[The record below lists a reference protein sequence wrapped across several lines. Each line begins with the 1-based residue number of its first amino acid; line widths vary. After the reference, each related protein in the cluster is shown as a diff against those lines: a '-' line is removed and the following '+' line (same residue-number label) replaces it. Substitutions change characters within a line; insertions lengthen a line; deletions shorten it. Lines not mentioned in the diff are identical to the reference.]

1 MIRKGTVDDLDT
13 IVNFNYNLAYETENT
28 SLNREI
34 LKQGV
39 AALLSDSTKGVY
51 WIYES
56 EGKAIGQLMIT
67 TEWSDWRNGE
77 FWWIQSV
84 YIHKEHRRKGL
95 FKALFE
101 HVKSMAVNDSTV
113 CGIRLYVEKENEY
126 AKQTY
131 QAMNMK
137 ETHYLLYEWN
147 KTDET

>member
-1 MIRKGTVDDLDT
+1 MIRKGTVDDIDT
-13 IVNFNYNLAYETENT
+13 IVSFNYNLAYETENT
-28 SLNREI
+28 SLDREI
-34 LKQGV
+34 LKKGV
-39 AALLSDSTKGVY
+39 AALLSDSSKGVY

-56 EGKAIGQLMIT
+56 EGKSIGQLMIT

-84 YIHKEHRRKGL
+84 YIHKDHRRKGL

-101 HVKSMAVNDSTV
+101 HVKCMAVNHSTV

-137 ETHYLLYEWN
+137 KTHYLLYEWN
-147 KTDET
+147 KTNET